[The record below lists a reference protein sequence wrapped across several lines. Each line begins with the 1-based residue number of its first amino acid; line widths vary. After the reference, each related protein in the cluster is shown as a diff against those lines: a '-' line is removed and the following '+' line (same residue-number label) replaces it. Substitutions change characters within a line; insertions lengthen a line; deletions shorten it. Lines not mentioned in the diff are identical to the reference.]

1 MGVLG
6 DASSLFALRPVL
18 AVPSSAVCEPR
29 GDVALLLEGRA
40 PAIALDAAGALLPS
54 PRLLIDEDGAPSWDL
69 PDGTAHAAL
78 LVVSAKVGGRWFCC
92 EEVDGRPDLLRLL
105 PWSDY
110 SGGLLDHAPATLE
123 ALGFGPR
130 PGVRRSGEAFPSAAD
145 GARTAAGR
153 DVVVD
158 RSRVEALRL
167 RLLRGSVWD
176 RDNPAIDVPTDFRMS
191 DLPVHAR
198 RVLGVLTGAVP
209 DAIDEAA
216 WTLAGRLPAGSIA
229 SAPLAL
235 SVADSIPM
243 GSSSDALG
251 LPDSPLASHPG
262 KAWTSDLVPHPADG
276 AAGPTVRLRLAV
288 RVRGGWWLANG
299 AGAGR
304 YHVYPLE
311 VEEHRPATGAEMER
325 VGIRPASAHSD
336 AVGLVR
342 SGVEA
347 VRVDAVDPAD
357 RILASRSLGVGED
370 LGDFAS
376 IPDHAVL
383 LTEAFRALA
392 ARPAAAGA

>member
-6 DASSLFALRPVL
+6 GASSLFALRPVL
-18 AVPSSAVCEPR
+18 AAPSSAVCEPR

-54 PRLLIDEDGAPSWDL
+54 PRLLIDEAGAPSWDL
-69 PDGTAHAAL
+69 PEGTAHAAL

-110 SGGLLDHAPATLE
+110 SGGLLGHAP
-123 ALGFGPR
+123 
-130 PGVRRSGEAFPSAAD
+130 
-145 GARTAAGR
+145 GARWDAA
-153 DVVVD
+153 VD

-209 DAIDEAA
+209 DAIDADA
-216 WTLAGRLPAGSIA
+216 WTLAGRRPVSAERPASV
-229 SAPLAL
+229 SQAL
-235 SVADSIPM
+235 ADSIPM
-243 GSSSDALG
+243 GSASDALG

-262 KAWTSDLVPHPADG
+262 KAWTSDLVPHPVDG
-276 AAGPTVRLRLAV
+276 AVGPTVRLRLAV

-347 VRVDAVDPAD
+347 VRVDAVDPTD
-357 RILASRSLGVGED
+357 RILSSLSLGLGED
-370 LGDFAS
+370 LGNFAS
-376 IPDHAVL
+376 RPDHGAL
-383 LTEAFRALA
+383 LLEAFRTLA
-392 ARPAAAGA
+392 ESITFVSREHYLRPSRGCGSGPPSPR

>member
-18 AVPSSAVCEPR
+18 AAPSSAVCEPR

-54 PRLLIDEDGAPSWDL
+54 PRLLIDEAGAPSWDL
-69 PDGTAHAAL
+69 PEGTAHAAL
-78 LVVSAKVGGRWFCC
+78 LAVSARVDGRWFCC
-92 EEVDGRPDLLRLL
+92 DEVDEHPDLLRLF

-110 SGGLLDHAPATLE
+110 SGGLLGHAP
-123 ALGFGPR
+123 
-130 PGVRRSGEAFPSAAD
+130 
-145 GARTAAGR
+145 GARWDAA
-153 DVVVD
+153 VD

-176 RDNPAIDVPTDFRMS
+176 RDNPAIDVPTDFRMR
-191 DLPVHAR
+191 DLPTLAR
-198 RVLGVLTGAVP
+198 RLVEVLAGASP

-276 AAGPTVRLRLAV
+276 AAGPTIRLRLAV

-311 VEEHRPATGAEMER
+311 VEERRPATGAEMER

-357 RILASRSLGVGED
+357 RILASRSLGLGED

-376 IPDHAVL
+376 MPDHVVR